1 MAVDPVA
8 RGEGDL
14 GIGVVLS
21 VENTVLNKAH
31 FMQLYCKKKKKLYVI
46 YTYKLI
52 YKYVTLY
59 NV

>member
-1 MAVDPVA
+1 
-8 RGEGDL
+8 
-14 GIGVVLS
+14 
-21 VENTVLNKAH
+21 
-31 FMQLYCKKKKKLYVI
+31 MQLYCKKKKKLYVI